1 MCSVCHSCAA
11 NSKMVGSVDVLAH
24 DSSINGTMKQWPEDF
39 SSMTIMRDHVT
50 LTIGENGIG
59 NGVVQNGTENG
70 ERKIVLGRNIHTTC
84 LEVTEPDI
92 DDEVTGE
99 REAYMAGVLAKYKK
113 SLTERTNYHLG
124 MIQHLF
130 LFFP

>member
-1 MCSVCHSCAA
+1 
-11 NSKMVGSVDVLAH
+11 MVGSVDVLAH

-70 ERKIVLGRNIHTTC
+70 EIRNK
-84 LEVTEPDI
+84 
-92 DDEVTGE
+92 
-99 REAYMAGVLAKYKK
+99 REK
-113 SLTERTNYHLG
+113 SGFVWLYENMHG
-124 MIQHLF
+124 GN
-130 LFFP
+130 